1 MNVFRSNFNVLDS
14 NLQSYHSSMFA
25 GSHMPLRNEVKVTV
39 DSIFGGAI
47 VGLLIV
53 TALAFVINIV
63 A

>member
-1 MNVFRSNFNVLDS
+1 
-14 NLQSYHSSMFA
+14 MFA